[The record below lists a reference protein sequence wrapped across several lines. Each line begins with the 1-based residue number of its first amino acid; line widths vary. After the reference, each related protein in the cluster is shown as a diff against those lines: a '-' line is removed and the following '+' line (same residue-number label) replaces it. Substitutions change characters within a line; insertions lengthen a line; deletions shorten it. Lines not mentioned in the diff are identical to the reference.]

1 MNMTDKFFV
10 YLLLCSDNSL
20 YCGWTND
27 LESRIAAHNAG
38 RGAKYTKSRRPVK
51 LVYFEEHESKSAA
64 MKREWQIKRLSRK
77 EKILLAQSNLYPK
90 IPCGNKNSPNP
101 DDRPFWHFQP

>member
-1 MNMTDKFFV
+1 MTREINSMTVEKRFFV

-27 LESRIAAHNAG
+27 LESRLAAHNSG

-51 LVYFEEHESKSAA
+51 LVYFEEHKSKSAA

-77 EKILLAQSNLYPK
+77 GKILLAQSNFL
-90 IPCGNKNSPNP
+90 SQNP
-101 DDRPFWHFQP
+101 VRQ